1 MRDIPAGI
9 SASVNNLDNTPKK
22 KRSLSRT
29 LVWLGGMITAC
40 VACGLLLFTFLFAI
54 VYAQLPDMTSL
65 RTYQPKLP
73 LKIWS
78 ADGQLLAEYGE
89 ERRDYVPIQEFP
101 RQVKLAILAAED
113 SDFYEHSG
121 VDLSGIGRALV
132 TNIITGRKGQ
142 GGSTITMQ
150 VARNCFL
157 SSEKSYMRKLYEI
170 AIATK
175 LEHEL
180 TKDQILEIYVNQIY
194 LGQRAYG
201 FGSASQTYFG
211 KPLKDLSVGEAATLA
226 GLPVAPSAYN
236 PVVNNRRAT
245 MRRNYVLGR
254 MATLGFISEQ
264 TSQQEQAKPVYVKDA
279 IAEAIAGRHSVQLHA
294 EYATELARQ
303 LVYDIFKDDAYTR
316 GLNVY
321 LTINSNDQKAAY
333 NAVRANII
341 SFDRAHGYR
350 GAEAQ
355 MTLPAN
361 PADQEKA
368 VKEALRKVISSPNL
382 LPAVVLSTSP
392 QIKAVFASGK
402 TITLDRASNSF
413 GAAYLK
419 SSAPEALRI
428 RPGAVIRVSHTNSG
442 WTLAQVP
449 QVQTGFMAT
458 DFRNGATRA
467 LVGGFDYDL
476 NMFNHVTQA
485 WRQPGSSFKPFVY
498 SASLE
503 KGFTPNTILQDTPFT
518 VDARQAGG
526 TAWSPKNYDGRFA
539 GPMPL
544 HTALEK
550 SENIPVVRVMDAI
563 GPKYAQEFITRF
575 GFPASRHSPTL
586 STALGSGTVT
596 IWQMCEAYS
605 IFANGGYRVQ
615 PYLIDKIVDESG
627 RVIMTQANRES
638 GDETIRAI
646 PARNAFVMSTL
657 LNDVARRGT
666 AARAG
671 SALGRPDVGAK
682 TGTSND
688 SNDAWFAGFA
698 GNLVA
703 VGWMGYDQMHSLGSR
718 ATGGTLVQPVWIDF
732 MKTATRGQPIFN
744 RLPPPGVRQSDGEWV
759 YSESREV
766 SHDSAS
772 PSGEKSESSDPLNS
786 LLKLF

>member
-1 MRDIPAGI
+1 M
-9 SASVNNLDNTPKK
+9 NKLDNNHKK
-22 KRSLSRT
+22 GRLLKAACWIGGILSA
-29 LVWLGGMITAC
+29 GA
-40 VACGLLLFTFLFAI
+40 ACGFLLFTFLFAI
-54 VYAQLPDMTSL
+54 IYSQLPDMTSL
-65 RTYQPKLP
+65 RSYVPKMP
-73 LKIWS
+73 LRIWS

-89 ERRDYVPIQEFP
+89 ERRDYVLIKELPK
-101 RQVKLAILAAED
+101 QVKLAILAAED
-113 SDFYEHSG
+113 SDFYQHSG
-121 VDLSGIGRALV
+121 VEFSGIGRAV
-132 TNIITGRKGQ
+132 IANILTGRKSQ

-175 LEHEL
+175 MEHQL
-180 TKDQILEIYVNQIY
+180 SKDQILEIYVNQIY

-201 FGSASQTYFG
+201 FGSASRTYFG
-211 KPLKDLSVGEAATLA
+211 KPLKDLTVGEAATLA

-254 MATLGFISEQ
+254 MATLGFITEQ
-264 TSQQEQAKPVYVKDA
+264 RSQEEQAKPVYVKDA
-279 IAEAIAGRHSVQLHA
+279 VSDALAGRRSPKAHA

-303 LVYDIFKDDAYTR
+303 MVYDIFKEDAYTR

-321 LTINSNDQKAAY
+321 LTINSGAQKAAY
-333 NAVRANII
+333 NSVRSRLI
-341 SFDRAHGYR
+341 SYDRSRGYR

-355 MTLPAN
+355 MELPAD
-361 PADQEKA
+361 PAAQPKA
-368 VKEALRKVISSPNL
+368 IRDALRKVTTSPNL
-382 LPAVVLSTSP
+382 LPAVVVSTSP
-392 QIKAVFASGK
+392 SIRATFASGE
-402 TITLDRASNSF
+402 TVTLNRASNQF
-413 GAAYLK
+413 GANYLK
-419 SSAPEALRI
+419 AGAPGDTRI
-428 RPGAVIRVSHTNSG
+428 RPGSIIRVSHGDGG

-449 QVQTGFMAT
+449 LVQTGFMAA
-458 DFRNGATRA
+458 DFRTGAVRA

-503 KGFTPNTILQDTPFT
+503 KGYTPLTTLQDEPFT
-518 VDARQAGG
+518 VSAKEAGG
-526 TAWSPKNYDGRFA
+526 TAWTPKNYSGKFE

-544 HTALEK
+544 HRALEK
-550 SENIPVVRVMDAI
+550 SQNIPVIRVMQNI
-563 GPKYAQEFITRF
+563 GPKYAREFITRF
-575 GFPASRHSPTL
+575 GFPASRHPATL
-586 STALGSGTVT
+586 STALGAGTVT

-615 PYLIDKIVDESG
+615 PFLIDKIVDDAG
-627 RVIMTQANRES
+627 RVLMAEENRNA
-638 GDETIRAI
+638 GDESIRAI

-671 SALGRPDVGAK
+671 SSLGRPDVGAK

-703 VGWMGYDQMHSLGSR
+703 VGWMGYDQMRSLGAK
-718 ATGGTLVQPVWIDF
+718 ATGGSLVQPIWIEF
-732 MKTATRGQPIFN
+732 MQTAVRGQPIFN
-744 RLPPPGVRQSDGEWV
+744 RLPPSGVVQREGEWC
-759 YSESREV
+759 YRESAPEPQQAAPK
-766 SHDSAS
+766 DSS
-772 PSGEKSESSDPLNS
+772 SGAGKNEDPIGS
-786 LLKLF
+786 LLKFF